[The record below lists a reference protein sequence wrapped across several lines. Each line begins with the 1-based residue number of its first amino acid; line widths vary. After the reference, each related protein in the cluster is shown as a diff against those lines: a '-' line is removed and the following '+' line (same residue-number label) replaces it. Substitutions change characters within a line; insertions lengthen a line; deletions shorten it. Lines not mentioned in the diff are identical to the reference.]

1 MIWQYFDFYT
11 SFNKLQKSCYII
23 GWKKSRRSRF
33 CCASSIYWFVGILPV
48 SCASVA
54 LGHLAWKVVFLSF
67 SKNICSLQLESW
79 LFKYKS
85 RKDWAPVCCCWDD
98 YHHNTH
104 TQPHFWL
111 HWQFYSRA
119 FPPLGSMKRKSE
131 AKAKAAAPWCLLFLS
146 LNQSRKI
153 LLVCL
158 FVCLIWVWFL
168 LRAVWWKVRASQ
180 SSSSLILIILKFKS
194 IKQT

>member
-79 LFKYKS
+79 LFKHKS

-104 TQPHFWL
+104 TTT
-111 HWQFYSRA
+111 
-119 FPPLGSMKRKSE
+119 
-131 AKAKAAAPWCLLFLS
+131 LLTTLA
-146 LNQSRKI
+146 I
-153 LLVCL
+153 LLTCVSAT
-158 FVCLIWVWFL
+158 WFDEKEE
-168 LRAVWWKVRASQ
+168 RSKSQ
-180 SSSSLILIILKFKS
+180 SSSSLVLPIFKFKS
-194 IKQT
+194 I